1 MKLYTQL
8 MKIEKK
14 REVKII
20 GQINTFWF
28 HTGAVEILKNYS
40 FFFLL
45 SSIILGNHLFLC
57 SVGTCKVLG

>member
-1 MKLYTQL
+1 
-8 MKIEKK
+8 MKIEKN

-45 SSIILGNHLFLC
+45 SSIILGNHH
-57 SVGTCKVLG
+57 SY